1 MSQLRLIQR
10 FPDEFSSDNYRN
22 LVEENGHSAVEAEM
36 VVVTNSDYIVERLLG
51 SGELGKEFAIAA
63 QRLGQTVVACDKY
76 AGAPAM
82 QVADAAEV
90 FDMLDGDALAAAVA
104 KHRPDII
111 VPEIEAIRDL
121 AAKELGL
128 KTARYFYAA
137 SLGELREAAAKIG
150 FPCVVKP
157 LMSSSGKGQSLV
169 KGPDELERAWHYG
182 CEGSRGDIRELI
194 IEEFIRFDSE
204 ITLLTVTQKDGPT
217 LFCPPI
223 GHVQKGGD
231 YRESFQSPVIAPEHL
246 AEAQRMAA
254 AVTEAL
260 TGAGLWGVE
269 FFLSRDNGVYF
280 SELSPRPHDTGMV
293 TLAGTQNLNEFE
305 LHLRAVLGIPIPA
318 VTFERMG
325 ASAVILSGVE
335 TSAPRYGGV
344 EEAVAGD
351 PRTDIRIFGKPSA
364 RVNRRM
370 GVVVGYEPHGS
381 SLEALRER
389 VCAAAAK
396 VKVTE

>member
-1 MSQLRLIQR
+1 
-10 FPDEFSSDNYRN
+10 
-22 LVEENGHSAVEAEM
+22 
-36 VVVTNSDYIVERLLG
+36 
-51 SGELGKEFAIAA
+51 
-63 QRLGQTVVACDKY
+63 
-76 AGAPAM
+76 
-82 QVADAAEV
+82 
-90 FDMLDGDALAAAVA
+90 
-104 KHRPDII
+104 
-111 VPEIEAIRDL
+111 
-121 AAKELGL
+121 
-128 KTARYFYAA
+128 
-137 SLGELREAAAKIG
+137 
-150 FPCVVKP
+150 
-157 LMSSSGKGQSLV
+157 MSSSGKGQSLV
-169 KGPDELERAWHYG
+169 KGPDELENAWHYG

-204 ITLLTVTQKDGPT
+204 ITLLTVTQKNGPT

-231 YRESFQSPVIAPEHL
+231 YRESFQSPEVAPEHL

-335 TSAPRYGGV
+335 TATPHYEGV
-344 EEAVAGD
+344 GEAVAAD

-389 VCAAAAK
+389 VKAAAAK
-396 VKVTE
+396 VIVKE

>member
-1 MSQLRLIQR
+1 MKKI
-10 FPDEFSSDNYRN
+10 
-22 LVEENGHSAVEAEM
+22 M
-36 VVVTNSDYIVERLLG
+36 LLG
-51 SGELGKEFAIAA
+51 SGELGKEFVIAA
-63 QRLGQTVVACDKY
+63 QRLGQTVVACDSY

-82 QVADAAEV
+82 QVADACEV
-90 FDMLDGDALAAAVA
+90 FHMLDGDALAAAVG

-111 VPEIEAIRDL
+111 VPEIEAIRTERLYEFEKAGVQVVPSARAVNFTMNRKAIRDL

-128 KTARYFYAA
+128 KTARYFYAT
-137 SLGELREAAAKIG
+137 SYDELKQAAAKIG
-150 FPCVVKP
+150 YPCVVKP

-169 KGPDELERAWHYG
+169 KGPEELEHAWRYG
-182 CEGSRGDIRELI
+182 CGGARGDIRELI

-204 ITLLTVTQKDGPT
+204 ITLLTVTQKNGPT

-231 YRESFQSPVIAPEHL
+231 YRESFQSPHIAPEHL

-269 FFLSRDNGVYF
+269 FFLSHENGVYF

-305 LHLRAVLGIPIPA
+305 LHLRAVLGLPIPA
-318 VTFERMG
+318 VTFERLG
-325 ASAVILSGVE
+325 ATAVVLSPIAC
-335 TSAPRYGGV
+335 TSAPRYEGIDR
-344 EEAVAGD
+344 ALAAD
-351 PRTDIRIFGKPSA
+351 PRTDVRIFGKPSA

-370 GVVVGYEPHGS
+370 GVVTGYAPLDGD
-381 SLEALRER
+381 LEALRER
-389 VCAAAAK
+389 VKAAAAEIK
-396 VKVTE
+396 VLEP

>member
-1 MSQLRLIQR
+1 MKKI
-10 FPDEFSSDNYRN
+10 
-22 LVEENGHSAVEAEM
+22 M
-36 VVVTNSDYIVERLLG
+36 LLG
-51 SGELGKEFAIAA
+51 SGELGKEFVIAA
-63 QRLGQTVVACDKY
+63 QRLGQTVVACDSY

-82 QVADAAEV
+82 QVADACEV
-90 FDMLDGDALAAAVA
+90 FHMLDGDALAAAVG

-111 VPEIEAIRDL
+111 VPEIEAIRTERLYEFEKAGVQVVPSARAVNFTMNRKAIRDL

-128 KTARYFYAA
+128 KTARYFYAT
-137 SLGELREAAAKIG
+137 SYDELKQAAAKIG
-150 FPCVVKP
+150 YPCVVKP

-169 KGPDELERAWHYG
+169 KGPEELEHAWRYG

-204 ITLLTVTQKDGPT
+204 ITLLTVTQKNGPT

-231 YRESFQSPVIAPEHL
+231 YRESFQSPHIAPEHL

-269 FFLSRDNGVYF
+269 FFLSHENGVYF

-305 LHLRAVLGIPIPA
+305 LHLWAVLGLPIPA
-318 VTFERMG
+318 VTFERLG
-325 ASAVILSGVE
+325 ATAVVLSPIAC
-335 TSAPRYGGV
+335 TSAPRYEGIDR
-344 EEAVAGD
+344 ALAAD
-351 PRTDIRIFGKPSA
+351 PRTDVRIFGKPSA

-370 GVVVGYEPHGS
+370 GVVTGYAPLDGD
-381 SLEALRER
+381 LEALRER
-389 VCAAAAK
+389 VKAAAAEIK
-396 VKVTE
+396 VLEP

>member
-1 MSQLRLIQR
+1 MKTIL
-10 FPDEFSSDNYRN
+10 
-22 LVEENGHSAVEAEM
+22 
-36 VVVTNSDYIVERLLG
+36 LLG

-111 VPEIEAIRDL
+111 VPEIEAIRTERLYEFERAGVQVVPSARAVNFTMNRKAIRDL

-169 KGPDELERAWHYG
+169 CTPDELEHAWEYG
-182 CEGSRGDIRELI
+182 CSGSRGDIRELI
-194 IEEFIRFDSE
+194 IEEFIPFDSE
-204 ITLLTVTQKDGPT
+204 ITLLTVTQQNGPT

-231 YRESFQSPVIAPEHL
+231 YRESFQPAPISPEHL
-246 AEAQRMAA
+246 AEAPAMAA
-254 AVTEAL
+254 KVTQAL
-260 TGAGLWGVE
+260 TGAGPWGVE
-269 FFLSRDNGVYF
+269 FFLSHDKGVYF

-305 LHLRAVLGIPIPA
+305 LHCRAVLGLPIPRI
-318 VTFERMG
+318 TLEHTG
-325 ASAVILSGVE
+325 ASAVILSPIASRE
-335 TSAPRYGGV
+335 QPRYRG
-344 EEAVAGD
+344 EEKVC
-351 PRTDIRIFGKPSA
+351 REENTDLRIFGKPSTKL
-364 RVNRRM
+364 NRRM
-370 GVVVGYEPHGS
+370 GVVVRYDA
-381 SLEALRER
+381 LDADLDALRDKTK
-389 VCAAAAK
+389 AAAAK
-396 VKVTE
+396 VEVY

>member
-1 MSQLRLIQR
+1 
-10 FPDEFSSDNYRN
+10 
-22 LVEENGHSAVEAEM
+22 
-36 VVVTNSDYIVERLLG
+36 
-51 SGELGKEFAIAA
+51 
-63 QRLGQTVVACDKY
+63 
-76 AGAPAM
+76 M
-82 QVADAAEV
+82 QVADAFEV

-104 KHRPDII
+104 KHRPDVI
-111 VPEIEAIRDL
+111 VPEIEAIRTERLYDFERAGVQVAPSARAVNFTMNRKAIRDL

-128 KTARYFYAA
+128 KTARYFYAT
-137 SLGELREAAAKIG
+137 SFEELQQAAGKIG

-157 LMSSSGKGQSLV
+157 LMSSSGKGQSVV
-169 KGPDELERAWHYG
+169 KAPEELEQAWHYG

-194 IEEFIRFDSE
+194 VEEFIRFDSE
-204 ITLLTVTQKDGPT
+204 ITLLTVTQKNGPT

-231 YRESFQSPVIAPEHL
+231 YRESFQSPEIAPEHL

-269 FFLSRDNGVYF
+269 FFLSHDNGVYF

-318 VTFERMG
+318 ITFERLG
-325 ASAVILSGVE
+325 ASAVILSPVATQTPHYE
-335 TSAPRYGGV
+335 GV
-344 EEAVAGD
+344 EEAVAD
-351 PRTDIRIFGKPSA
+351 NPRTDIRIFGKPVA

-370 GVVVGYEPHGS
+370 GVVVGYEPLGS
-381 SLEALRER
+381 DLDALRDR
-389 VCAAAAK
+389 VKAAAAK

>member
-1 MSQLRLIQR
+1 
-10 FPDEFSSDNYRN
+10 
-22 LVEENGHSAVEAEM
+22 
-36 VVVTNSDYIVERLLG
+36 
-51 SGELGKEFAIAA
+51 
-63 QRLGQTVVACDKY
+63 
-76 AGAPAM
+76 M
-82 QVADAAEV
+82 QQ
-90 FDMLDGDALAAAVA
+90 
-104 KHRPDII
+104 
-111 VPEIEAIRDL
+111 
-121 AAKELGL
+121 
-128 KTARYFYAA
+128 
-137 SLGELREAAAKIG
+137 AAAKIG

-169 KGPDELERAWHYG
+169 KAPEELEQAWQYG

-194 IEEFIRFDSE
+194 VEEFIRFDSE
-204 ITLLTVTQKDGPT
+204 ITLLTVTQKNGPT

-231 YRESFQSPVIAPEHL
+231 YRESFQSPHVAPEHL

-269 FFLSRDNGVYF
+269 FFLSHDNGVYF

-318 VTFERMG
+318 VTFERLG
-325 ASAVILSGVE
+325 ASAVILSPVATQTPHYEGV
-335 TSAPRYGGV
+335 G
-344 EEAVAGD
+344 EAVAED
-351 PRTDIRIFGKPSA
+351 PRTDIRIFGKPVA

-370 GVVVGYEPHGS
+370 GVVVGYEPLGS
-381 SLEALRER
+381 DLDALRDR
-389 VCAAAAK
+389 VKAAAAK

>member
-1 MSQLRLIQR
+1 M
-10 FPDEFSSDNYRN
+10 
-22 LVEENGHSAVEAEM
+22 
-36 VVVTNSDYIVERLLG
+36 LLG
-51 SGELGKEFAIAA
+51 SGELGKEFVIAA
-63 QRLGQTVVACDKY
+63 QRLGQTVIACDSY

-82 QVADAAEV
+82 QVADASEV
-90 FDMLDGDALAAAVA
+90 FSMLDGEALAAAVA

-111 VPEIEAIRDL
+111 VPEIEAIRTERLYDFEREGIQVTPSARAVNFTMNRKAIRDL

-128 KTARYFYAA
+128 KTAKYFYAK
-137 SLGELREAAAKIG
+137 SFEELQEAAAKIG
-150 FPCVVKP
+150 YPCVVKP

-169 KGPDELERAWHYG
+169 RTPDEQAWHYG

-204 ITLLTVTQKDGPT
+204 ITLLTVTQKNGPT

-231 YRESFQSPVIAPEHL
+231 YRESFQSPEVAPEHL

-260 TGAGLWGVE
+260 TGAGIWGVE
-269 FFLSRDNGVYF
+269 FFLSREKGVYF

-305 LHLRAVLGIPIPA
+305 LHLRAVLGLPIPA
-318 VTFERMG
+318 VTFERQG
-325 ASAVILSGVE
+325 ASAVILSPVACATE
-335 TSAPRYGGV
+335 PRIEGIN
-344 EEAVAGD
+344 EALAAD
-351 PRTDIRIFGKPSA
+351 PRLDIRIFGKPSA

-370 GVVVGYEPHGS
+370 GVVVGYAPHGTD
-381 SLEALRER
+381 LEELRDR
-389 VCAAAAK
+389 VKAAAAK
-396 VKVTE
+396 VTVKE